1 MASGEADPQS
11 EVHPEHHPAP
21 GAESGRAV
29 NAFEAGYVDQLYQ
42 RWKDDSASVGA
53 DWNQFFL
60 GFELG
65 LDRSESGDAPS
76 GTEPARTIRAHSKQ
90 GRVDALILSLIHI

>member
-11 EVHPEHHPAP
+11 EAHPDHHPAP

-42 RWKDDSASVGA
+42 RWKDDSTSVGA
-53 DWNQFFL
+53 D
-60 GFELG
+60 
-65 LDRSESGDAPS
+65 
-76 GTEPARTIRAHSKQ
+76 
-90 GRVDALILSLIHI
+90 